1 MSVNLFTVDYHCII
15 IIHIATG
22 SYVEIY
28 ELMSCLQVISKFPQ
42 VNKILVVNLDAY
54 QVSEQEGEIQ

>member
-1 MSVNLFTVDYHCII
+1 MAVNIFTVDYHSII

-22 SYVEIY
+22 RYVEIY
-28 ELMSCLQVISKFPQ
+28 GFLSCLQVISKFPQ
-42 VNKILVVNLDAY
+42 VNKVLVVNLDAY